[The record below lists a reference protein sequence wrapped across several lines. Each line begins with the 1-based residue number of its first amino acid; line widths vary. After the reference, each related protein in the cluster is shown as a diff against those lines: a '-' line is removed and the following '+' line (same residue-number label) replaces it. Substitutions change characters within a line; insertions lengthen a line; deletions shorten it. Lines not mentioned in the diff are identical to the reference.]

1 MIAKAEFGRVEAAN
15 RPFAA
20 SVVGLVSPES
30 GTALRADTD
39 HSLTDGTT
47 RWPVLE
53 GIPYLRAGRDDVR
66 DGALAALDDGRVAD
80 AAAVL
85 LADNDDWWDQPP
97 PPAEQLR
104 AVLDASTLREAVAGL
119 GLGRVGDY
127 FLHRDHDPSGLA
139 VLALTAAHPPAGRP
153 VLDLACGAGHL
164 LRRLA
169 RHGAR
174 DLTGVDV
181 VFAKLWLARRFVVPG
196 HVSLVCADLAH
207 PWPVPR
213 AAGTYVAAHDVL
225 YFLDDPAALLAAAA
239 EHAGDCG
246 AVVAAH
252 CHNLGQP
259 GHPRPPEAWAALLP
273 GALAYAEEE
282 LTSAALER
290 RLPRPADAQDL
301 GDTEAV
307 ALARGVGSAPEP
319 SLLDPDPAAALVP
332 NPLYVDGVR
341 HWPNEVWGAEYGP
354 RAATY
359 LPERWPDPLPT
370 DASARR
376 LLVDLPERW

>member
-1 MIAKAEFGRVEAAN
+1 VSAAELVPSGGALR
-15 RPFAA
+15 
-20 SVVGLVSPES
+20 SDLVSPET
-30 GTALRADTD
+30 GVGLRADTG

-53 GIPYLRAGRDDVR
+53 GIPYLRAGREDVR
-66 DGALAALDDGRVAD
+66 DGALAALDAGRVPD

-97 PPAEQLR
+97 PPGEQLR
-104 AVLDASTLREAVAGL
+104 AVLGATTLREAVAGL

-139 VLALTAAHPPAGRP
+139 VLALTAAHPPARRP

-169 RHGAR
+169 QHGEG

-181 VFAKLWLARRFVVPG
+181 
-196 HVSLVCADLAH
+196 VCADLAH
-207 PWPVPR
+207 PWPLPVR
-213 AAGTYVAAHDVL
+213 AQTYVAAHDVL
-225 YFLDDPAALLAAAA
+225 YFLDDPAAVLATAAR
-239 EHAGDCG
+239 HAGDGG

-252 CHNLGQP
+252 CHNTGQP

-273 GALAYAEEE
+273 GALTYGEEE

-290 RLPRPADAQDL
+290 RLPRPADAGDL

-307 ALARGVGSAPEP
+307 AVAREAAPTP
-319 SLLDPDPAAALVP
+319 DPALLDPVPDAVLRP
-332 NPLYVDGVR
+332 NPLYVGAVR
-341 HWPNEVWGAEYGP
+341 RWPNDVWGAEYGP

-359 LPERWPDPLPT
+359 LPERWPDPLPA
-370 DASARR
+370 DATARR
-376 LLVDLPERW
+376 LVVDLPERW

>member
-1 MIAKAEFGRVEAAN
+1 MRVST
-15 RPFAA
+15 A
-20 SVVGLVSPES
+20 SALVSPEN
-30 GTALRADTD
+30 GADLHAD
-39 HSLTDGTT
+39 SPHSLADGAT

-53 GIPYLRAGRDDVR
+53 GIPYLRAGRDEVR
-66 DGALAALDDGRVAD
+66 EAALAALDDGRPDD

-104 AVLDASTLREAVAGL
+104 ATLRSTTLREAVAGL

-169 RHGAR
+169 QHGER
-174 DLTGVDV
+174 ELVGVDV
-181 VFAKLWLARRFVVPG
+181 VFAKLWLARRFVVPA
-196 HVSLVCADLAH
+196 HVDLVCADLAH
-207 PWPVPR
+207 PWPVP
-213 AAGTYVAAHDVL
+213 ATEGTYVAAHDVL
-225 YFLDDPAALLAAAA
+225 YFLDDPAAVLATAAG
-239 EHAGDCG
+239 HAGPGG

-252 CHNLGQP
+252 CHTPGQP
-259 GHPRPPEAWAALLP
+259 GHPRPPESWAALLP
-273 GALAYAEEE
+273 GASCYGEEE
-282 LTSAALER
+282 LTAATLER
-290 RLPRPADAQDL
+290 RLPRSAPAEELA
-301 GDTEAV
+301 DTEAV
-307 ALARGVGSAPEP
+307 ALARDLAGAGGDSA
-319 SLLDPDPAAALVP
+319 LLDPAPGAELRP
-332 NPLYVDGVR
+332 NPLYADGVR
-341 HWPNEVWGAEYGP
+341 RWPNPVWGGEYGP

-359 LPERWPDPLPT
+359 LPERRPDPPPD
-370 DASARR
+370 DAVARR